1 MLSRGLQSRVR
12 ACFECAECIL
22 VVLVDHNLDAVKGDE
37 IICSHVEFSLRGCV
51 NALVVWMVKR
61 RQLDPAIEALVNERL
76 QPNEC
81 VLDWAEYRRDE
92 VSVRLI
98 DQELRRFL
106 QDARLRRGGY
116 GRGLSF
122 RRLEGKWV
130 FVGVA
135 GWIS

>member
-1 MLSRGLQSRVR
+1 MHR
-12 ACFECAECIL
+12 AAPRRLCRSTT
-22 VVLVDHNLDAVKGDE
+22 VSPP
-37 IICSHVEFSLRGCV
+37 CSRGCV
-51 NALVVWMVKR
+51 LELVVWMVKR
-61 RQLDPAIEALVNERL
+61 RQLDPAIEALVNLRL

-81 VLDWAEYRRDE
+81 VLDWVAHRRGE
-92 VSVRLI
+92 VMVRLI
-98 DQELRRFL
+98 DQELRRRL
-106 QDARLRRGGY
+106 QDARIRCGGY